1 MQIGD
6 MTLMNVS
13 KAIVVLILVRPLISR
28 LVLCQLPL
36 NNHIFLYQIDNNYIF
51 HSIDLCLRVKF
62 GIVILDVYTFLF
74 LQILQVRWKRESLKF
89 KQSYNSMFLWCPDT
103 PLSLP
108 FFFFFNEH
116 FSLNS
121 IRVLVTC
128 RLAFP
133 CNRLLG
139 PSIV

>member
-1 MQIGD
+1 MQIGA

-36 NNHIFLYQIDNNYIF
+36 NNHIFLSQIDNNYIF

-74 LQILQVRWKRESLKF
+74 LQILQVR
-89 KQSYNSMFLWCPDT
+89 
-103 PLSLP
+103 
-108 FFFFFNEH
+108 
-116 FSLNS
+116 
-121 IRVLVTC
+121 
-128 RLAFP
+128 
-133 CNRLLG
+133 
-139 PSIV
+139 

>member
-36 NNHIFLYQIDNNYIF
+36 NNHIFLSQIDNNYIF

-74 LQILQVRWKRESLKF
+74 LQILQVR
-89 KQSYNSMFLWCPDT
+89 
-103 PLSLP
+103 
-108 FFFFFNEH
+108 
-116 FSLNS
+116 
-121 IRVLVTC
+121 
-128 RLAFP
+128 
-133 CNRLLG
+133 
-139 PSIV
+139 